1 MPTPTEQDR
10 CPTRGEFGQDR
21 PSTPLHV
28 SATSDDGRHLSISA
42 HGEID
47 ADSAHL
53 LRSPLV
59 GHAYDS
65 VDVDCR
71 GVEFMGLAGIDEL
84 LSIAVRYRLR
94 VVPSRAVQRVVD
106 LCGVADLLSLVPPPA
121 TASDLRRSAVWDP
134 LRVDRPGL
142 AS

>member
-1 MPTPTEQDR
+1 MPTPTEHEHR
-10 CPTRGEFGQDR
+10 PTRVEFGQDR

-53 LRSPLV
+53 LRLPLI
-59 GHAYDS
+59 GHSFDS

-71 GVEFMGLAGIDEL
+71 GVEFMGLAGVDEL

-106 LCGVADLLSLVPPPA
+106 LCGVSDLLSLAPPPV

-134 LRVDRPGL
+134 LRVARPGL